1 MSINGF
7 GAHTGLEE
15 ERRRSNHK
23 VKGEDRKSYR
33 PTAVHTLIARFNLV
47 KRMFP
52 LGDLSIVSPPSRPG
66 MNEIVTDHA
75 TCPTKPDGW
84 ARVRWAVNGS
94 FAGEVSYKAQG
105 IFLHVIYPDVEYD
118 RSPVPAVCHQK
129 TISSVT
135 MSISAPTSKWPRISH
150 LARTAGAAQAPDAPA
165 NPASSPTSAAAGP
178 TPLRATS

>member
-1 MSINGF
+1 MK
-7 GAHTGLEE
+7 
-15 ERRRSNHK
+15 RRRSNHK
-23 VKGEDRKSYR
+23 VKGEDRQSYQ

-52 LGDLSIVSPPSRPG
+52 LGDLSIISPPSRQG

-94 FAGEVSYKAQG
+94 FASEVSYKVQG

-118 RSPVPAVCHQK
+118 RSPVPAVRPSVNDTFCKYGCQRTHLEVAK
-129 TISSVT
+129 NFPSSENC
-135 MSISAPTSKWPRISH
+135 RC
-150 LARTAGAAQAPDAPA
+150 R
-165 NPASSPTSAAAGP
+165 TSA
-178 TPLRATS
+178 